1 MPPTKSKRD
10 KNMKKRIGLKVIV
23 ILMLGIPAFAGM
35 SYSQI
40 QPYQLSGTAG
50 YVDTTAYDTVSVPY
64 VKGSNVAGFITNED
78 ETNDLVVYF
87 AKRDSVSRDPN
98 SYVKIGPGK
107 RLKFSFAGRK
117 IFRKASADSVY
128 SQVVF
133 GDGMDLG
140 SGGSKG
146 TTTSIGTATTEY
158 GTCTLNTEWGI
169 VTSDQLP
176 GEGTNECTITVN
188 NSLCKTTSAIVFSVL
203 LLDEGDRNPNTPV
216 TCNISTI
223 NDGSFVLR
231 AGKSGGNFSA
241 NIVFYY
247 HLQKTNK

>member
-1 MPPTKSKRD
+1 
-10 KNMKKRIGLKVIV
+10 MKKRIGLKIIV
-23 ILMLGIPAFAGM
+23 ILMLGIPAFAGIC
-35 SYSQI
+35 YGQI

-64 VKGSNVAGFITNED
+64 VKGSTVAGFITNED

-140 SGGSKG
+140 SGGSQKSETYG
-146 TTTSIGTATTEY
+146 TDTTSSGI
-158 GTCTLNTEWGI
+158 CTLNTVMGRVI
-169 VTSDQLP
+169 TDNAAGSSYSSVT
-176 GEGTNECTITVN
+176 IN
-188 NSLCKTTSAIVFSVL
+188 NSIITSTGMLQLTVLCM
-203 LLDEGDRNPNTPV
+203 DV
-216 TCNISTI
+216 TDAFCSITDI
-223 NDGSFVLR
+223 TDGAFTVVARRS
-231 AGKSGGNFSA
+231 SGGTFDSE
-241 NIVFYY
+241 IQFIF
-247 HLQKTNK
+247 HITKP